1 MDSSIIPFVPHLY
14 PVLMKVLND
23 EDGEVRGNC
32 TYALGVLAAF
42 GGEPVYVYPSF
53 DEQDGQ
59 GERGMWVAGGGGLVW
74 GEAGKHQYL
83 YLCLFLYYLPTLP
96 VSQDSNTL
104 EFFI

>member
-1 MDSSIIPFVPHLY
+1 
-14 PVLMKVLND
+14 MKVLND

-53 DEQDGQ
+53 DQQDGR
-59 GERGMWVAGGGGLVW
+59 GGMWVAGGFCGGRRENFNIYTFV
-74 GEAGKHQYL
+74 
-83 YLCLFLYYLPTLP
+83 CFLYYCPTLP
-96 VSQDSNTL
+96 VSQHSNTF

>member
-53 DEQDGQ
+53 DGQ
-59 GERGMWVAGGGGLVW
+59 GERGMWVAGGLCGG
-74 GEAGKHQYL
+74 GGKTSIFTFVCFYTTYQ
-83 YLCLFLYYLPTLP
+83 LCPFLMI
-96 VSQDSNTL
+96 Q
-104 EFFI
+104 IR

>member
-53 DEQDGQ
+53 DEQ
-59 GERGMWVAGGGGLVW
+59 GERGMWVAGGLC
-74 GEAGKHQYL
+74 GERRENINIYTFV
-83 YLCLFLYYLPTLP
+83 CFLYY
-96 VSQDSNTL
+96 
-104 EFFI
+104 